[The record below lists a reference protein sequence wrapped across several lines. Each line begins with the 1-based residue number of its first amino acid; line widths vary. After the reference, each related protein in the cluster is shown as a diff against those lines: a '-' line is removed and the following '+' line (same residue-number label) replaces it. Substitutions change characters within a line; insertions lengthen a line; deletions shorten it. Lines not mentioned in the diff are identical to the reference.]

1 MTKINLCICTYKRPG
16 LLTDCLQSIGDIIIP
31 SGTEVTVTVID
42 NDQARSAEALVIELT
57 RTFLFKLYYH
67 CESRRGIPYARNRA
81 VEETHH
87 LGSDY
92 LVFID
97 DDEWVEPL
105 WLDLLYC
112 YCQKQGGNIVVS
124 GAVISDFPDGTPDH
138 ISYFLSRKQKATGTL
153 LGSCAT
159 NNVLV
164 PIYLT
169 KDLGLRFDETNPLA
183 GGTDTIFFCEAVNIG
198 VIIKKCAEALVHESV
213 PKNRATLRWLSKRKV
228 RGGITTAWR
237 EKQKGRSDLSII
249 ISSCLNIVN
258 NLFSAI
264 AMLLRGKRRKRNR
277 RWLRICGSFG
287 VISGVLGLKVDSY
300 KNIDGG

>member
-42 NDQARSAEALVIELT
+42 NDQTCSAEAFVSRLAK
-57 RTFLFKLYYH
+57 TFPFPLYYH
-67 CESRRGIPYARNRA
+67 CESRRGIPCARNRA
-81 VEETHH
+81 VEETHR

-213 PKNRATLRWLSKRKV
+213 PKNRATLRWLSKRKF
-228 RGGITTAWR
+228 RGGITVAWR
-237 EKQKGRSDLSII
+237 EKKNGHSTFSIVALTGRK
-249 ISSCLNIVN
+249 
-258 NLFSAI
+258 
-264 AMLLRGKRRKRNR
+264 LLRDLFLASIMFLIGKKLKRNK
-277 RWLRICGSFG
+277 RWLKVCYRLG
-287 VISGVLGLKVDSY
+287 VLSGVLGLKVDSY
-300 KNIDGG
+300 KNIDGQ